1 VSFDAQAVMTELK
14 RISNM
19 IKKKPQVLPVLLTAA
34 ATALTLGACGKKTE
48 KSELDIVGGRLVTSQ
63 DTGPEKVST
72 VGLNGCTGTIIAR
85 DLILTAAH
93 CYENS
98 LQGGYVL
105 FGIQFNGRDRK
116 IINIAGSTVNRA
128 YTDPHNDVAMLKLA
142 SDIPAGY
149 QPVKLLPSSIP
160 LNPGDVVR
168 QAGYGS
174 DNRPNSFGTLRTVDS
189 RYVGQTRQGGLSVR
203 NGATAACSGD
213 SGGPLYV
220 QKNGE
225 WYTAGITSTA
235 YMDAQRRCIGGNEY
249 ASVSQNYTMILDM
262 ARKLTGRQ
270 DPLGSGSVAPKP
282 EPDDLNDPQKPA
294 KFQIVSDLVQDSELL
309 SIQVKNISG
318 RVVRNCEFTLSPVR
332 SFWGFYRVSY
342 DLTFMVK
349 ESGTDQTMDLTFK
362 DPYAND
368 SRLTDIQD
376 YELKKNCQE

>member
-1 VSFDAQAVMTELK
+1 MSM
-14 RISNM
+14 
-19 IKKKPQVLPVLLTAA
+19 KKPQVLPVLLTAA
-34 ATALTLGACGKKTE
+34 AALHGLSACGKKAE
-48 KSELDIVGGRLVTSQ
+48 KSDLDIVGGRLVTSQ

-98 LQGGYVL
+98 VQGGYVL

-116 IINIAGSTVNRA
+116 IINIAGSTVNQA
-128 YTDPHNDVAMLKLA
+128 YSDPHNDVAMLKLA
-142 SDIPAGY
+142 SEIPAGY

-160 LNPGDVVR
+160 LNPGDAVR

-174 DNRPNSFGTLRTVDS
+174 DNSPNSFGTLRTVDS
-189 RYVGQTRQGGLSVR
+189 RYVGKTRQGGLSVR
-203 NGATAACSGD
+203 NGTTAACSGD

-235 YMDAQRRCIGGNEY
+235 FMDAQRRCIGGNEY
-249 ASVSQNYTMILDM
+249 ASVSQNYEMILDM

-270 DPLGSGSVAPKP
+270 DPLNSGTVPPKP

-294 KFQIVSDLVQDSELL
+294 KFQILGDLTQDNALL
-309 SIQVKNISG
+309 SMQVKNVSG

-342 DLTFMVK
+342 DLTFTVK
-349 ESGTDQTMDLTFK
+349 ESAVDQTVDLIFQDT
-362 DPYAND
+362 YAND
-368 SRLTDIQD
+368 GRFSEIQD
-376 YELKKNCQE
+376 YKLKKTCQE

>member
-1 VSFDAQAVMTELK
+1 MTQMLK
-14 RISNM
+14 T
-19 IKKKPQVLPVLLTAA
+19 LPVLLSSVAA
-34 ATALTLGACGKKTE
+34 LGALSACGKKAE
-48 KSELDIVGGRLVTSQ
+48 KSDLDIVGGRLVTERDS
-63 DTGPEKVST
+63 GPEKIST

-105 FGIQFNGRDRK
+105 FGIQFSGRDRK
-116 IINIAGSTVNRA
+116 IINIAGSTVNQG
-128 YTDPHNDVAMLKLA
+128 YTGPHNDVALLKLA

-149 QPVKLLPSSIP
+149 KPVKLLPSSIA
-160 LNPGDVVR
+160 LNSGDAVR

-189 RYVGQTRQGGLSVR
+189 RYMGKTRSGGLSVR
-203 NGATAACSGD
+203 NGSTAACSGD

-235 YMDAQRRCIGGNEY
+235 FMDAQRRCTGGNEY
-249 ASVSQNYTMILDM
+249 ASVTQNNQMILDM

-270 DPLGSGSVAPKP
+270 DPLGSDGVAPKP

-294 KFQIVSDLVQDSELL
+294 KFQILGNLVQEGAALN
-309 SIQVKNISG
+309 IQVKNISD

-332 SFWGFYRVSY
+332 SFWGFYPVSY
-342 DLTFMVK
+342 DLTVMVK
-349 ESGTDQTMDLTFK
+349 ESAVDQTVDLKFQ

-368 SRLTDIQD
+368 SRLTDIES
-376 YELKKNCQE
+376 YKLKKTCQE